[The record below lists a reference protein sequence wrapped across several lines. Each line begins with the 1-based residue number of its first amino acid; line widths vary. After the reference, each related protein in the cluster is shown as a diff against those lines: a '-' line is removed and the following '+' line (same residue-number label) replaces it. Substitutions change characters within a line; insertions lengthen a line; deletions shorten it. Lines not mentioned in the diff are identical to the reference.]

1 MTQNFDPTLARTAL
15 AFRGYNTTN
24 LGRTPE
30 LLEHADYG
38 PVLAE
43 YLREASDVC
52 AQTIE
57 RPVDLIR
64 RVEDRSEPSLEEYA
78 ESIALIVAVEQ
89 AQLAILHRCFEIDY
103 HQAEVQTGFSLGEIS
118 ALVAGG
124 VYAMRDALK
133 IPLTMAADCVKL
145 SHDVVMGIVFSR
157 GDTIPM
163 DEIRRIC
170 IEINLAGQGVI
181 GVSTILSPNS
191 FLVLGTQDTVAR
203 FRKTIKKVTSI
214 KIHLRLN
221 DHRWPPLH
229 TPIVWA
235 ANVSNRAAHLL
246 HTLPGGLQPPKPDIL
261 SFVTGKRSYTALN
274 SRELISQWI
283 DHPQRLWDVVNE
295 LLFSGIETILHLGP
309 QPNIIPATFDR
320 LAANV
325 EAQTRGSRRM
335 RAASVV
341 ARRSWLQSLLPR
353 RAALLRAPLMKHII
367 LEDWLLEQ
375 NRK

>member
-1 MTQNFDPTLARTAL
+1 MTLKLESILADSAL

-30 LLEHADYG
+30 LLAHKDYG
-38 PVLAE
+38 PVVAE

-52 AQTIE
+52 AETIG

-64 RVEDRSEPSLEEYA
+64 RVEAESEPDLDDYA
-78 ESIALIVAVEQ
+78 ESIALIVSAEQ
-89 AQLAILHRCFEIDY
+89 AQLQLLQQFHQIDY
-103 HQAEVQTGFSLGEIS
+103 RQAYVQLGFSLGEIS

-124 VYAMRDALK
+124 VYEMRDALK
-133 IPLTMAADCVKL
+133 IPLAMANDCVKL
-145 SHDVVMGIVFSR
+145 AHDVVMGVVFSR
-157 GDTIPM
+157 GDAIPM
-163 DEIRRIC
+163 NEIRRVC
-170 IEINLAGQGVI
+170 LEINLKGQGVI
-181 GVSTILSPNS
+181 GISTILSPNS

-203 FRKTIKKVTSI
+203 FRKQVKTIQGC

-235 ANVSNRAAHLL
+235 ENISNRAAHLL
-246 HTLPGGLQPPKPDIL
+246 HTLPGGLVSPKPDIL
-261 SFVTGKRSYTALN
+261 SLVTGKRSYNDLN
-274 SRELISQWI
+274 SRELIAQWI
-283 DHPQRLWDVVNE
+283 DHPQQLWDVVNE
-295 LLFSGIETILHLGP
+295 LLVSGVEAVIHVGP
-309 QPNIIPATFDR
+309 QPNIVPATFDR

-341 ARRSWLQSLLPR
+341 ARRSWLQSILPR
-353 RAALLRAPLMKHII
+353 RAALLRAPLVKHVI
-367 LEDWLLEQ
+367 LEDWLLDEH
-375 NRK
+375 